1 MKNIN
6 APTPMAI
13 YLKVS
18 PDKPEKDSVDK
29 MKLWT

>member
-6 APTPMAI
+6 ALVAI
-13 YLKVS
+13 YLEVS